1 MFFFFASGRR
11 HTRCALVTGVQTCA
25 PPICIGAGLVEAT
38 SESSALV
45 ATREEVIAQGEA
57 EARETVRLAELERDR
72 LVSDT
77 EVFRLASREAERLRD
92 EAAGEALQ
100 LCRDADDYI
109 EQRFANFEHSLERTL
124 VEVRRG
130 IANLS
135 GRRAFDAES
144 EPATGKRAAVA
155 DAVLLSGHDDR

>member
-57 EARETVRLAELERDR
+57 EACETVLFAELERVR
-72 LVSDT
+72 LVRDT
-77 EVFRLASREAERLRD
+77 EVFRLAIREAERLRD
-92 EAAGEALQ
+92 EAAGEALTLLRAAHSYLDQ
-100 LCRDADDYI
+100 PLA
-109 EQRFANFEHSLERTL
+109 QFEHHLLSSLLE
-124 VEVRRG
+124 EVR
-130 IANLS
+130 
-135 GRRAFDAES
+135 
-144 EPATGKRAAVA
+144 
-155 DAVLLSGHDDR
+155 